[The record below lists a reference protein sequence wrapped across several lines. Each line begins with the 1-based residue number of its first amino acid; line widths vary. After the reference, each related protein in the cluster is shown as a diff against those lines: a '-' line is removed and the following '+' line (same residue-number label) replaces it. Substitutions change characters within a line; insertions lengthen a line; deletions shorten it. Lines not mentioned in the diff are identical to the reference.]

1 MEKQSS
7 KTIMRTP
14 SPGKNEGKHPVSYM
28 VNRNVFGNQVLK
40 LLNKKKYVLVQQIHL
55 GNANDRNKSTRM
67 YKLWYK
73 VYYSS
78 ACSVKKPPPPTKS
91 KERQNHH
98 EETWFRKIVY
108 YAVKYEESMIV
119 TYCSRKPALCQAQY
133 MHLTWMCLHSQ
144 QAK

>member
-1 MEKQSS
+1 MNKYITEEEIQLANKQMIRWNYFLPCKVEKQSS

-78 ACSVKKPPPPTKS
+78 ACKCQKTTTT
-91 KERQNHH
+91 N
-98 EETWFRKIVY
+98 KI
-108 YAVKYEESMIV
+108 
-119 TYCSRKPALCQAQY
+119 
-133 MHLTWMCLHSQ
+133 
-144 QAK
+144 

>member
-1 MEKQSS
+1 MP
-7 KTIMRTP
+7 TIEIKA
-14 SPGKNEGKHPVSYM
+14 PGCTSYGIKFITAVPV
-28 VNRNVFGNQVLK
+28 
-40 LLNKKKYVLVQQIHL
+40 
-55 GNANDRNKSTRM
+55 
-67 YKLWYK
+67 
-73 VYYSS
+73 
-78 ACSVKKPPPPTKS
+78 SVKKPPPPTKS

-133 MHLTWMCLHSQ
+133 MHLTRMCLHSQ